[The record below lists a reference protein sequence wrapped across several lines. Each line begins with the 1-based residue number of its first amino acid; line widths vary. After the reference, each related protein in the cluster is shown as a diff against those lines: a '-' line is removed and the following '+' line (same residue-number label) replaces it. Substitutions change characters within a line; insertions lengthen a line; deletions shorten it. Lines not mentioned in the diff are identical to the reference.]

1 MVTMELTGF
10 GGLFFRDFDHFAAFV
25 LAAVRTGAMRKLRF
39 VAIGALR
46 VAEHAQ
52 MIVSP
57 ARGGALFGVSSFW
70 IRHLVVLEMVLLK
83 YCCL

>member
-10 GGLFFRDFDHFAAFV
+10 GGLFFRDFNHFAAFV
-25 LAAVRTGAMRKLRF
+25 LAAMRAGAVRKLRL
-39 VAIGALR
+39 VAIRALG

-57 ARGGALFGVSSFW
+57 AR
-70 IRHLVVLEMVLLK
+70 
-83 YCCL
+83 